1 MSLRLRVGRDEFGAV
16 RLLKI
21 SGHPELARM
30 IAASEIG
37 NLAFLITAQGAPFT
51 ESRMATPR
59 KALVNINRLRKN

>member
-1 MSLRLRVGRDEFGAV
+1 MSLRLRVGRDEFG
-16 RLLKI
+16 RCGFSS

-37 NLAFLITAQGAPFT
+37 NLAFLVTAQGAPFT